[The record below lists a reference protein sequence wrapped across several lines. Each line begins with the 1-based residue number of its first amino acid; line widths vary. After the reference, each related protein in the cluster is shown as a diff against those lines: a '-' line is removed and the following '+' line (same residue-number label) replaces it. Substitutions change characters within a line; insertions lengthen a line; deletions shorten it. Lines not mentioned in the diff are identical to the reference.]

1 MANKLRPCFRAF
13 AVSIN
18 CSCFADFYL
27 GCSLFPS
34 LIRFLRPRAVPLP
47 STSCSFFP
55 HCCSCCFIFCHATP
69 WCSVSFD
76 QIFLMAFPPTEPETG
91 ICFSSTFSVLQT
103 THGCNGHKKR
113 YGREKRS
120 TWSRCFHLD
129 IIDNTINL
137 RSFNLTQAGE
147 KWNEG

>member
-47 STSCSFFP
+47 SISCSFFP
-55 HCCSCCFIFCHATP
+55 PLLSLLFYFLPRHALMFRILRPNIFNGVPTYRTR
-69 WCSVSFD
+69 D
-76 QIFLMAFPPTEPETG
+76 RDLFLEHFQCAANNSRMQRAQKAVRSRKEIDMEPLFP
-91 ICFSSTFSVLQT
+91 
-103 THGCNGHKKR
+103 
-113 YGREKRS
+113 
-120 TWSRCFHLD
+120 SRHY
-129 IIDNTINL
+129 
-137 RSFNLTQAGE
+137 R
-147 KWNEG
+147 